1 MLNVLINLMATKQ
14 STHFIRLDLFPVSTS
29 LRGARYISMLDK
41 SHGDKAI
48 SRFDEIAS
56 ALIILFRMKIFYVP
70 RNDD

>member
-41 SHGDKAI
+41 SHGDKA
-48 SRFDEIAS
+48 SPDFMR
-56 ALIILFRMKIFYVP
+56 LLRH
-70 RNDD
+70 